1 MTQSLFCCLQVQ
13 QATALLQGC
22 PACEHNFKLFFC
34 TLTCSP
40 DQATFADV
48 GAVQTAPDTNK
59 TALDE
64 VGEGTVVGFRLHRH
78 RCKSVRSD
86 SAGVLLCDRQLWHP
100 DVQLLQ
106 GEQAGVLE
114 EHSCVQ
120 LQYVQPTHSCT
131 AC

>member
-1 MTQSLFCCLQVQ
+1 MTQSLFCCPQVQ

-59 TALDE
+59 TAVDE
-64 VGEGTVVGFRLHRH
+64 VGEGILVDASLDRNP
-78 RCKSVRSD
+78 CNSV
-86 SAGVLLCDRQLWHP
+86 
-100 DVQLLQ
+100 
-106 GEQAGVLE
+106 
-114 EHSCVQ
+114 
-120 LQYVQPTHSCT
+120 
-131 AC
+131 